1 MNPDNLNPEETNT
14 EIPKVKKNPFA
25 EEFKQSFKTDEHKK
39 EELPKDTRVSG
50 VPRKVYIED
59 AEKLRLLQYKNL
71 DNVIKVYDILDDL
84 LSKMDNQK
92 TIEKLEKKF
101 EKTTIEVEK
110 HPDVKSIRVTP
121 DFINFANKFTT
132 VDRGNRFHGNKKLD
146 FKKVFKVIL
155 DEYLSKY
162 TTL

>member
-1 MNPDNLNPEETNT
+1 MT
-14 EIPKVKKNPFA
+14 NPF
-25 EEFKQSFKTDEHKK
+25 EEQFKNDFNVDQQKK

-59 AEKLRLLQYKNL
+59 AEKIRLLQYKNL
-71 DNVIKVYDILDDL
+71 DNVIKVHDILDDL
-84 LSKMDNQK
+84 LSKMDNPK

-101 EKTTIEVEK
+101 EKITIEVEK
-110 HPDVKSIRVTP
+110 NPDVKSIRITP
-121 DFINFANKFTT
+121 DFIEFANNFTT
-132 VDRGNRFHGNKKLD
+132 VDRGNRFHGTKKLD

-162 TTL
+162 TKF

>member
-1 MNPDNLNPEETNT
+1 MT
-14 EIPKVKKNPFA
+14 NPF
-25 EEFKQSFKTDEHKK
+25 EEQFKNDFNVDQQKK

-59 AEKLRLLQYKNL
+59 AEKIRLLQYKNL
-71 DNVIKVYDILDDL
+71 DNVIKVHDILDDL
-84 LSKMDNQK
+84 LSKMENPK

-101 EKTTIEVEK
+101 EKITIEVEK
-110 HPDVKSIRVTP
+110 NPDVKSIRITP
-121 DFINFANKFTT
+121 DFIEFANNFTT
-132 VDRGNRFHGNKKLD
+132 VDRGNRFHGTKKLD

-162 TTL
+162 TKF